1 MHLQLQNK
9 KKNDTTRTHLKHFE
23 NNDEAKT
30 NSLKNTG
37 STYESIIQFG
47 EVRGCVGVGEANTNR
62 RLQEEQ
68 VGLWQEQ

>member
-47 EVRGCVGVGEANTNR
+47 EVRGCVGVGEANPNR
-62 RLQEEQ
+62 
-68 VGLWQEQ
+68 

>member
-1 MHLQLQNK
+1 MHLQLQ

-47 EVRGCVGVGEANTNR
+47 EVRGCVGVGEANPNR